1 MLCNLYA
8 LWRVLPVARPF
19 APNWVER
26 VGQARTI
33 VDDYVICDMIVAPR
47 IKEKPRL
54 SEPIKGET
62 HVIRIVGIFT
72 IIAAAVILLSAP
84 AHAQAARPVVS
95 GVGDDANPCSRTAP
109 CKTFA
114 GAISKTIAGG
124 EITVLDVG
132 GFGAVTITKSI
143 SITNDGVGEAGVLV
157 AGTNAIIIN
166 AGANDVIN
174 LRGLVIDGSV
184 PAFGSLGGI
193 RILGAKAVHVQNCV
207 IKNFSAGFGISV
219 ANSSGT
225 TQVFVN
231 DTVISNNG
239 SGGRGG
245 GILVRPTGTG
255 STRVVLQRVAVEG
268 NAFGVR
274 VDGSGGAGSA
284 GNGVLLRES
293 VVSGNSQ
300 SGVSVVVPAG
310 GQGGNIFVESTA
322 VIANGG
328 SRVFADGAAPA
339 AFGSQDTQYT

>member
-1 MLCNLYA
+1 MTRIIGILTLGMM
-8 LWRVLPVARPF
+8 VLPVLLA
-19 APNWVER
+19 APV
-26 VGQARTI
+26 
-33 VDDYVICDMIVAPR
+33 
-47 IKEKPRL
+47 
-54 SEPIKGET
+54 
-62 HVIRIVGIFT
+62 
-72 IIAAAVILLSAP
+72 
-84 AHAQAARPVVS
+84 HAQATRTVVS
-95 GVGDDANPCSRTAP
+95 GVGDDAQPCTRTAP

-124 EITVLDVG
+124 EITVLDPG

-157 AGTNAIIIN
+157 AGTNAIIVN

-219 ANSSGT
+219 ANSAGT
-225 TQVFVN
+225 VQVFVN

-239 SGGRGG
+239 SGALGG
-245 GILVRPTGTG
+245 GILVRPTGPG
-255 STRVVLQRVAVEG
+255 SSRVVLQRVAVEG

-274 VDGSGGAGSA
+274 VDGSGGAGSV
-284 GNGVLLRES
+284 GNGVVLRDS

-300 SGVSVVVPAG
+300 SGVSVVVPPG
-310 GQGGNIFVESTA
+310 GQGGNIFVEGTSVVANGSTGIIA
-322 VIANGG
+322 DGTNAAILVASSSITLNPTGVATANGG
-328 SRVFADGAAPA
+328 SVLTFKSNQLFNNGSDGTFTASGLQPN
-339 AFGSQDTQYT
+339 Q

>member
-1 MLCNLYA
+1 
-8 LWRVLPVARPF
+8 
-19 APNWVER
+19 
-26 VGQARTI
+26 
-33 VDDYVICDMIVAPR
+33 
-47 IKEKPRL
+47 L
-54 SEPIKGET
+54 SEPIKGEA

-72 IIAAAVILLSAP
+72 IIVMAFLASP
-84 AHAQAARPVVS
+84 PSHAQATRTNVS

-114 GAISKTIAGG
+114 GAISKTLAGG

-132 GFGAVTITKSI
+132 GFGAVTITKPI

-166 AGANDVIN
+166 AGANDVVN

-225 TQVFVN
+225 TQVFVS

-239 SGGRGG
+239 SGTLGG
-245 GILVRPTGTG
+245 GVLVRPTGTG
-255 STRVVLQRVAVEG
+255 SSRVVLQRITVEG
-268 NAFGVR
+268 NVFGVR
-274 VDGSGGAGSA
+274 VDGSGGTGAA
-284 GNGVLLRES
+284 NGVFLRDS
-293 VVSGNSQ
+293 TVSGNSQ

-310 GQGGNIFVESTA
+310 GQGGVMFVERSA
-322 VIANGG
+322 VIANAGTG
-328 SRVFADGAAPA
+328 IVADGAATAILVANSTITLNTTGVAPTNG
-339 AFGSQDTQYT
+339 GSVFSFKTNNLANNNTDGTFTTSTLGQN